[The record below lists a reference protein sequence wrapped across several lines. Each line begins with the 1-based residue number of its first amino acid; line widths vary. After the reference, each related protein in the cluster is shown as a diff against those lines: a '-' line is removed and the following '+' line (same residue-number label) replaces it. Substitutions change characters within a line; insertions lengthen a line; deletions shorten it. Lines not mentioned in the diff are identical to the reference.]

1 MKFFLL
7 FLTFLGIDLSLK
19 WYLNNANIES
29 ITLIPYF
36 LDYFL
41 TKNTGIALSLFSSS
55 GNITQIVLLVFI
67 FLALIFLT
75 YTFLKT
81 RDQVQKVG
89 LLLVLSGGFGNFIE
103 RLLYGAVTD
112 YLHLRIGTT
121 SLFVF
126 NFADFLITLG
136 AVLIIFIWMRE
147 ETVSYTHLTLP
158 TK

>member
-7 FLTFLGIDLSLK
+7 FLALLGIDLGIK
-19 WYLNNANIES
+19 WYINNENFDS
-29 ITLIPYF
+29 ITLIPYL

-41 TKNTGIALSLFSSS
+41 TKNTGIALSLLSSS
-55 GNITQIVLLVFI
+55 SSFTQIFLLILIFI
-67 FLALIFLT
+67 ALIFLT

-81 RDQVQKVG
+81 QDITQKIG

-103 RLLYGAVTD
+103 RLFYGSVTD

-136 AVLIIFIWMRE
+136 AVLIIVIWIRE
-147 ETVSYTHLTLP
+147 GKNV
-158 TK
+158 

>member
-1 MKFFLL
+1 M
-7 FLTFLGIDLSLK
+7 
-19 WYLNNANIES
+19 
-29 ITLIPYF
+29 IPYF

-75 YTFLKT
+75 CTFLKT

-136 AVLIIFIWMRE
+136 AVLIIFIWIRE
-147 ETVSYTHLTLP
+147 ERNV
-158 TK
+158 

>member
-7 FLTFLGIDLSLK
+7 FLALLSIDLSLK
-19 WYLNNANIES
+19 WYLNNSNIES
-29 ITLIPYF
+29 ITLVPYF

-55 GNITQIVLLVFI
+55 GNLTQILLLVLI

-75 YTFLKT
+75 HTFLKT
-81 RDQVQKVG
+81 KDKVQKLG
-89 LLLVLSGGFGNFIE
+89 LLLVLAGGFGNFIE

-136 AVLIIFIWMRE
+136 AVLIIFIWIRE
-147 ETVSYTHLTLP
+147 EKNV
-158 TK
+158 

>member
-1 MKFFLL
+1 MKFLLL
-7 FLTFLGIDLSLK
+7 FLALLGIDLGIK
-19 WYLNNANIES
+19 WYINNENFDS

-55 GNITQIVLLVFI
+55 SSFTQIFLLILI
-67 FLALIFLT
+67 FVALIFLT

-81 RDQVQKVG
+81 QDITQKIG

-103 RLLYGAVTD
+103 RLFYGSVTD

-136 AVLIIFIWMRE
+136 AVLIIVIWIRE
-147 ETVSYTHLTLP
+147 GKNV
-158 TK
+158 